1 MELFELTSNKTKKTM
16 KKSMVLFTLLV
27 VTSLSCNRCKD
38 ESTAEPKLII
48 KIVTNPNQERL
59 NNFGQPAAVP
69 AGHAAQSPAFHKI
82 SAHYLEFA
90 PNMYTALGGGEVVYH
105 APETMAGGNNAIDFS
120 QSKVVA
126 PGEVFFEMPL
136 KDFTPGTYEYVRA
149 SLLYQNYDIN
159 LFAAG
164 MDLVGRVASFVGF
177 NTYISTYTIN
187 TQNQTV
193 NDDVLQGYWGFETS
207 VFGTPYVTSG
217 QAPAG
222 ATTVPNPIFAT
233 SPIPQGSCVVTGAFL
248 QPLVITGNETND
260 IVVTLSLSTNNSFE
274 WVDSTPDGKWQ
285 PEVNEQVV
293 DMGLRGL
300 IPSWQ

>member
-1 MELFELTSNKTKKTM
+1 MKRTYLLFSI
-16 KKSMVLFTLLV
+16 LV
-27 VTSLSCNRCKD
+27 ITTFSCNRCK
-38 ESTAEPKLII
+38 EETKVEPKLIV

-59 NNFGQPAAVP
+59 NNLGQPAAVP
-69 AGHAAQSPAFHKI
+69 AGHAAQSPTFHKI

-105 APETMAGGNNAIDFS
+105 APETMAGGSNAIDFS

-136 KDFTPGTYEYVRA
+136 KNFTPGTYEYVRA

-164 MDLVGRVASFVGF
+164 FDLVGRVASFVGF
-177 NTYISTYTIN
+177 NTYITNYTIN
-187 TQNQTV
+187 TQTQAV

-207 VFGTPYVTSG
+207 VFGIPYITSG

-233 SPIPQGSCVVTGAFL
+233 SPIPQGSCVVTGAFT
-248 QPLVITGNETND
+248 QPLVITGNETQD

>member
-1 MELFELTSNKTKKTM
+1 M
-16 KKSMVLFTLLV
+16 KLNTLLFTLV
-27 VTSLSCNRCKD
+27 VLTSVSCNRCKD
-38 ESTAEPKLII
+38 NNTQEPKLVVKII
-48 KIVTNPNQERL
+48 TNPNQERL
-59 NNFGQPAAVP
+59 NNLGQPSVVP
-69 AGHAAQSPAFHKI
+69 AGHAAQSPVFHKI

-90 PNMYTALGGGEVVYH
+90 PNMFTALGGGEVVYH
-105 APETMAGGNNAIDFS
+105 APETMAGGSNAIDFS

-149 SLLYQNYDIN
+149 SLLYQNYDVN
-159 LFAAG
+159 FFAVG

-177 NTYISTYTIN
+177 NTYISNYTIN
-187 TQNQTV
+187 TQNQVV

-233 SPIPQGSCVVTGAFL
+233 SPIPQGSCVVTGAFT
-248 QPLVITGNETND
+248 QPLVITGNETDD

>member
-1 MELFELTSNKTKKTM
+1 MKRTYLLFSI
-16 KKSMVLFTLLV
+16 LV
-27 VTSLSCNRCKD
+27 ITTFSCNRCK
-38 ESTAEPKLII
+38 EETKVEPKLIV

-59 NNFGQPAAVP
+59 NNLGQPAAVP
-69 AGHAAQSPAFHKI
+69 AGHAAQSPTFHKI

-105 APETMAGGNNAIDFS
+105 APETMAGGSNAIDFS

-136 KDFTPGTYEYVRA
+136 KNFTPGTYEYVRA

-164 MDLVGRVASFVGF
+164 FDLVGRVASFVGF
-177 NTYISTYTIN
+177 NTYITNYTIY
-187 TQNQTV
+187 TQTQAV

-207 VFGTPYVTSG
+207 VFGIPYVTSG

-233 SPIPQGSCVVTGAFL
+233 SPIPQGSCVVTGAFT
-248 QPLVITGNETND
+248 QPLVITGNETQD

>member
-1 MELFELTSNKTKKTM
+1 MKKT
-16 KKSMVLFTLLV
+16 TLLLSLLV
-27 VTSLSCNRCKD
+27 ITTLSCNRCKD
-38 ESTAEPKLII
+38 DNTVEPKLIV

-59 NNFGQPAAVP
+59 NNLGQPAAVP
-69 AGHAAQSPAFHKI
+69 AGHAAQSPVFHKI

-136 KDFTPGTYEYVRA
+136 KNFTPGTYEYVRA

-164 MDLVGRVASFVGF
+164 FDLVGRVASFVGF
-177 NTYISTYTIN
+177 NTYITNYSIN
-187 TQNQTV
+187 TQSQSV

-233 SPIPQGSCVVTGAFL
+233 SPIPQGSCVVTGAFT
-248 QPLVITGNETND
+248 QPLVITGNETQD

-285 PEVNEQVV
+285 PEANEQVV

>member
-1 MELFELTSNKTKKTM
+1 MKSTYLLFSI
-16 KKSMVLFTLLV
+16 LV
-27 VTSLSCNRCKD
+27 ITTFSCNRCK
-38 ESTAEPKLII
+38 EETKVEPKLIV

-59 NNFGQPAAVP
+59 NNLGQPAAVP
-69 AGHAAQSPAFHKI
+69 AGHAAQSPTFHKI

-105 APETMAGGNNAIDFS
+105 APETMAGGSNAIDFS

-136 KDFTPGTYEYVRA
+136 KNFTPGTYEYVRA

-164 MDLVGRVASFVGF
+164 FDLVGRVASFVGF
-177 NTYISTYTIN
+177 NTYITNYTIN
-187 TQNQTV
+187 TQTQAV

-207 VFGTPYVTSG
+207 VFGIPYITSG

-233 SPIPQGSCVVTGAFL
+233 SPIPQGSCVVTGAFT
-248 QPLVITGNETND
+248 QPLVITGNETQD

>member
-1 MELFELTSNKTKKTM
+1 MKRTYLLFSI
-16 KKSMVLFTLLV
+16 LV
-27 VTSLSCNRCKD
+27 ITTFSCNRCK
-38 ESTAEPKLII
+38 EETKVEPKLIV

-59 NNFGQPAAVP
+59 NNLGQPAAVP
-69 AGHAAQSPAFHKI
+69 AGHAAQSPTFHKI

-105 APETMAGGNNAIDFS
+105 APETMAGGSNAIDFS

-136 KDFTPGTYEYVRA
+136 KNFTPGTYEYVRA

-164 MDLVGRVASFVGF
+164 FDLVGRVASFVGF
-177 NTYISTYTIN
+177 NTYITNYTIY
-187 TQNQTV
+187 TQTQAV

-207 VFGTPYVTSG
+207 VFGIPYITSG

-233 SPIPQGSCVVTGAFL
+233 SPIPQGSCVVTGAFT
-248 QPLVITGNETND
+248 QPLVITGNETQD

>member
-1 MELFELTSNKTKKTM
+1 MKRTYLLFSI
-16 KKSMVLFTLLV
+16 LV
-27 VTSLSCNRCKD
+27 ITTFSCNRCK
-38 ESTAEPKLII
+38 EETKVEPKLIV

-59 NNFGQPAAVP
+59 NNLGQPAAVP
-69 AGHAAQSPAFHKI
+69 AGHAAQSPTFHKI

-105 APETMAGGNNAIDFS
+105 APETMAGGSNAIDFS

-136 KDFTPGTYEYVRA
+136 KNFTPGTYEYVRA

-164 MDLVGRVASFVGF
+164 FDLVGRVASFVGF
-177 NTYISTYTIN
+177 NTYITNYTIN
-187 TQNQTV
+187 TQTQAV
-193 NDDVLQGYWGFETS
+193 NDNVLQGYWGFETS
-207 VFGTPYVTSG
+207 VFGIPYITSG

-233 SPIPQGSCVVTGAFL
+233 SPIPQGSCVVTGAFT
-248 QPLVITGNETND
+248 QPLVITGNETQD

>member
-1 MELFELTSNKTKKTM
+1 MKRTYLLFSI
-16 KKSMVLFTLLV
+16 LV
-27 VTSLSCNRCKD
+27 ITTFSCNRCK
-38 ESTAEPKLII
+38 EETKVEPKLIV

-59 NNFGQPAAVP
+59 NNLGQPAAVP
-69 AGHAAQSPAFHKI
+69 AGHAAQSPTFHKI

-105 APETMAGGNNAIDFS
+105 APETMAGGSNAIDFS
-120 QSKVVA
+120 LSKVVA

-136 KDFTPGTYEYVRA
+136 KNFTPGTYEYVRA

-164 MDLVGRVASFVGF
+164 FDLVGRVASFVGF
-177 NTYISTYTIN
+177 NTYITNYTIN
-187 TQNQTV
+187 TQTQAV

-207 VFGTPYVTSG
+207 VFGIPYITSG

-233 SPIPQGSCVVTGAFL
+233 SPIPQGSCVVTGAFT
-248 QPLVITGNETND
+248 QPLVITGNETQD